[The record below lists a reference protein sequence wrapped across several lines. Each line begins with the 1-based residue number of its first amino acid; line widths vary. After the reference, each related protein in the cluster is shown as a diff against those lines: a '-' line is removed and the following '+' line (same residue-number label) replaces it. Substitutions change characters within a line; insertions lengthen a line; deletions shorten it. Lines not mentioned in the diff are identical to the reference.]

1 MSLHLSASVAKKIN
15 NQEGKMKM
23 SKVAIQNVEVGS
35 QIKIGGRVYQITRK
49 VTNVG
54 AFGDYVQI
62 CLYDI
67 ARDYFVEDQTF
78 QSDAKVFVVFKSSGQ
93 KW

>member
-1 MSLHLSASVAKKIN
+1 
-15 NQEGKMKM
+15 M